1 MSSRIEKQFTNA
13 ATTPILITMS
23 FELNDDKII
32 ERIDAAGGT
41 VPQNDVAKAEQQ
53 RMVREMV
60 YEYARLFRIIHGTDR
75 LKVHMQAFGVTTM
88 RDLPPEVYIDFM
100 RDCRTYAEKCMP

>member
-1 MSSRIEKQFTNA
+1 MSSRIEKQFSNA

-41 VPQNDVAKAEQQ
+41 VPQNDIAKAELKTA
-53 RMVREMV
+53 RDAIKSGIGVIAVDSTVRSRAAV
-60 YEYARLFRIIHGTDR
+60 AGS
-75 LKVHMQAFGVTTM
+75 
-88 RDLPPEVYIDFM
+88 
-100 RDCRTYAEKCMP
+100 